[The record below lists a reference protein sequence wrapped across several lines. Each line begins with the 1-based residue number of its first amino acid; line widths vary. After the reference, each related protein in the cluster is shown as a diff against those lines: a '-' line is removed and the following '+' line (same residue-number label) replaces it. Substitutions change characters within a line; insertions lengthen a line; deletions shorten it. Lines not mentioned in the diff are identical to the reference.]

1 MSSIRLF
8 EPAINGK
15 EELAAL
21 KVLRS
26 GYWDQGKKVKEFEDK
41 LRQYLGCKHVVAVS
55 SGTAALH
62 LALSLFKNK
71 TVMLPALSFV
81 STAHACLYNNH
92 RLDFADVEKT
102 TLCMGVKEMKED
114 TLFLSVHFG
123 GIPNEIKI
131 INYPVIED
139 CAHAMG
145 SKLTTKNIKCFS
157 FHPVKNLAMPN
168 GGAIALYDDEYYE
181 ELIQKRWCGISDNG
195 KRDVVRLGWNYKLN
209 DVNAAIGIEQLKKLD
224 KNNKRRY
231 EIAKV
236 YHSILQYTKMPL
248 VEGCS
253 YCLYWILVKDRDKFR
268 AKLVKEGIE
277 TGTHYPSIDQFSFF
291 KEADLP
297 VTHAV
302 AKQIVTLPIHPN
314 LTDSDLDK
322 VISCANS

>member
-1 MSSIRLF
+1 VSGIRLF
-8 EPAINGK
+8 EPAIDGK
-15 EELAAL
+15 EIRAATD
-21 KVLRS
+21 VLES

-41 LRQYLGCKHVVAVS
+41 LRKYLNCKHVIAVS

-62 LALSLFKNK
+62 LALSLFKDK
-71 TVMLPALSFV
+71 RVQLPALSFV
-81 STAHACLYNNH
+81 STAHAVLYNNH
-92 RLDFADVEKT
+92 KIDFCDVRKDN
-102 TLCMGVKEMKED
+102 LNIKPHRMSED
-114 TLFLSVHFG
+114 TLLVPVHFG
-123 GIPNEIKI
+123 GMPFTSYSDRHQI
-131 INYPVIED
+131 IED

-168 GGAIALYDDEYYE
+168 GGAIALYDDEHYE

-195 KRDVVRLGWNYKLN
+195 KRDVKRLGWNYKMN

-224 KNNKRRY
+224 ENNKKRHK
-231 EIAKV
+231 IACV
-236 YHSILQYTKMPL
+236 YHISLADPCIPLTKD
-248 VEGCS
+248 CS

-268 AKLVKEGIE
+268 AKLAKGGIE
-277 TGTHYPSIDQFSFF
+277 TGTHYPPIDQFSFF

-297 VTHAV
+297 VTHAI

-314 LTDSDLDK
+314 LSDQDVER